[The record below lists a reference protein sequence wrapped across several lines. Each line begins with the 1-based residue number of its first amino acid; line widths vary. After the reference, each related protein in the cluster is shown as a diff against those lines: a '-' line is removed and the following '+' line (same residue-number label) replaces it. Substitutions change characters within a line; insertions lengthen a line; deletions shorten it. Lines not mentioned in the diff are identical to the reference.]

1 MASVW
6 LPHVPTLWL
15 VLAMLWGL
23 AITAISLA
31 FQLRVL
37 QLAPNA
43 TDVAMSIFS
52 GIYNIGIGGAF
63 VGGLVIASLGLAM
76 VGYVGAGIAL
86 IAMVCLMVYL
96 VHTQK

>member
-1 MASVW
+1 M
-6 LPHVPTLWL
+6 PTLWL
-15 VLAMLWGL
+15 ALALLWGL

-31 FQLRVL
+31 LQLRVL

-52 GIYNIGIGGAF
+52 GIYNIGIGGGAF
-63 VGGLVIASLGLAM
+63 VGGWVIASLGLAM

-96 VHTQK
+96 ARTQR